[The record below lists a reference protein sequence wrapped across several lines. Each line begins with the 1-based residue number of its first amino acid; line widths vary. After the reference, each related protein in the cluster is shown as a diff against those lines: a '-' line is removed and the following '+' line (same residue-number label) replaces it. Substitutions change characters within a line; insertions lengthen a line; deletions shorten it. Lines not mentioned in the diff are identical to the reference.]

1 MPALVIGLDVGTTS
15 TKALVVEDNGVIVSR
30 ASAAL
35 DLVFPHPGWAE
46 QDPQQLWQQTLNALT
61 DALSALS
68 PEQRQ
73 SVRAISISN
82 QRDTLVPLDAEGSPV
97 RNAITWMD
105 SRAHEE
111 CREFSEHIGDW
122 DVYQMTGVPIS
133 TIWTGAFVRWM
144 KNNEP
149 RNFDRT
155 ACFCLVHDFVMSRL
169 GADGYF
175 VDYANACETMMFDMS
190 TREWSEP
197 ILDFLSLDTERLGQ
211 LCESGTPIGTVS
223 ERLARDL
230 DISPKTVLVAG
241 GGDQQCA
248 ALGAGAISEGDIEI
262 GIGTAANIL
271 APIRQPQLDSRRQLL
286 CHSHTYPG
294 MWVLEGAL
302 VSAASTLQWVRDI
315 AYNEYDH
322 ERAFELINA
331 EVTAD
336 SKPGAGG
343 LLCPPHFEGAGT
355 PYWNSS
361 AKGIMLGLTLS
372 TSRADMARSVMEGIS
387 LEIRNTISILGSWGM
402 KPRRALLTGGS
413 SRSDTWSQI
422 QADIYQLPTVVLEYP
437 DAAAIGA
444 AILAGHGAG
453 VFSSVDEGVERL
465 VKIRET
471 FEPRSDRASIYR
483 RLGDLQDKAYRALDA
498 AGVYHEL
505 VSLKNE
511 IDRMV
516 AQTDPRDPS
525 RV

>member
-15 TKALVVEDNGVIVSR
+15 TKALVVDDHGTVVAR

-35 DLVFPHPGWAE
+35 DLLFPHPGWAE
-46 QDPQQLWQQTLNALT
+46 QDPEQIWEQTLDALRR
-61 DALSALS
+61 ALSALTAD
-68 PEQRQ
+68 QRQ
-73 SVRAISISN
+73 QVRAISISN
-82 QRDTLVPLDAEGSPV
+82 QRDTLVPLDRDGAAV

-122 DVYQMTGVPIS
+122 DIYQMTGVPIS
-133 TIWTGAFVRWM
+133 TIWTGSFVRWM
-144 KNNEP
+144 QNNEP

-155 ACFCLVHDFVMSRL
+155 ASFSLVHDFIMSRL

-175 VDYANACETMMFDMS
+175 VDFSNACETMMFDMS

-197 ILDFLSLDTERLGQ
+197 ILEFLTLDTERLGK
-211 LCESGTPIGTVS
+211 LCESGTPIGKIS
-223 ERLARDL
+223 ASLASKL
-230 DISPKTVLVAG
+230 GIPAAAVLVAG

-315 AYNEYDH
+315 AYNEYEH

-331 EVTAD
+331 EVTSE

-437 DAAAIGA
+437 DAAAMGA

-453 VFSSVDEGVERL
+453 VFASVDEGVERL
-465 VKIRET
+465 VRIRDT
-471 FEPRSDRASIYR
+471 FEPRSDRANIYR

-505 VSLKNE
+505 VSLKGE

-516 AQTDPRDPS
+516 GEFDS
-525 RV
+525 REVPHV